1 MLRRLPCA
9 TLARVTSRLTTATC
23 RQRQLYLQPGQ
34 SLITPAPRGLV
45 SSVTQI
51 RYHSHHAHE
60 LNPPPCGVKLS
71 PEQPMNHEFHRH
83 STRYSRT
90 SREVLEAL
98 DKNWMDQ
105 PHYEPITWQD
115 GVALRIVKF
124 LRRCSDAYFGDRLLD
139 RACMLETIAAV
150 PGFVAGMIHHMRSL
164 RRMVHCNWIKPVM
177 DEAEN
182 ERMHLMTFME
192 LSNQRWHQRVLVV
205 CGQGAFFAA
214 YTLFYV
220 LTPRIAHRFVGY
232 LEEEAVHTY
241 TEMLKMVDEGKIKNV
256 AAPQIPIKYWNMPSD
271 ATLRDV
277 ILVVRADEADHR
289 LVNHHMG
296 DLIANAKGKA
306 PVRPGCKD
314 YKPCDEFHVD
324 LSIDIGP
331 TVARK

>member
-105 PHYEPITWQD
+105 PHYEPITWQL
-115 GVALRIVKF
+115 GLMVGFVFTNSNGFNHGF
-124 LRRCSDAYFGDRLLD
+124 LGSNFRKVRHGIH
-139 RACMLETIAAV
+139 MLENL
-150 PGFVAGMIHHMRSL
+150 PGLEKTR
-164 RRMVHCNWIKPVM
+164 P
-177 DEAEN
+177 
-182 ERMHLMTFME
+182 TF
-192 LSNQRWHQRVLVV
+192 LNN
-205 CGQGAFFAA
+205 
-214 YTLFYV
+214 TDLF
-220 LTPRIAHRFVGY
+220 
-232 LEEEAVHTY
+232 
-241 TEMLKMVDEGKIKNV
+241 K
-256 AAPQIPIKYWNMPSD
+256 
-271 ATLRDV
+271 
-277 ILVVRADEADHR
+277 
-289 LVNHHMG
+289 
-296 DLIANAKGKA
+296 
-306 PVRPGCKD
+306 
-314 YKPCDEFHVD
+314 
-324 LSIDIGP
+324 GP
-331 TVARK
+331 TF

>member
-34 SLITPAPRGLV
+34 SLVAPAPRGLV

-124 LRRCSDAYFGDRLLD
+124 LRRCSDAYETVIVCWIVHACSRPLQRYLDLL
-139 RACMLETIAAV
+139 LE
-150 PGFVAGMIHHMRSL
+150 
-164 RRMVHCNWIKPVM
+164 
-177 DEAEN
+177 
-182 ERMHLMTFME
+182 
-192 LSNQRWHQRVLVV
+192 
-205 CGQGAFFAA
+205 
-214 YTLFYV
+214 
-220 LTPRIAHRFVGY
+220 
-232 LEEEAVHTY
+232 
-241 TEMLKMVDEGKIKNV
+241 
-256 AAPQIPIKYWNMPSD
+256 
-271 ATLRDV
+271 
-277 ILVVRADEADHR
+277 
-289 LVNHHMG
+289 
-296 DLIANAKGKA
+296 
-306 PVRPGCKD
+306 
-314 YKPCDEFHVD
+314 
-324 LSIDIGP
+324 
-331 TVARK
+331 